1 VAEDPGTPS
10 TGVQAAG
17 TQGMLAPGSRVAGYV
32 IEEQIGAGG
41 MAVVYRARDE
51 VLGRLVAVKVLSP
64 ALASDE
70 EFRTRFLRE
79 SRAVASVDES
89 HIVPVYGAG
98 DAGGVLYIASRFV
111 ADGDLSRVQRAANG
125 PLPPAQVADI
135 VSQVASALDAAHAIG
150 LVHRD
155 VKPGNILIE
164 RIPGRPEHAY
174 LSDFGLSKSTS
185 AGATGLTA
193 TGRFMGTPDYCAPEQ
208 ITGTAVDGRADQY
221 SLACVAF
228 SLLAGIV
235 PFSRGDSLSR
245 LFAHVNSPVPVVTSI
260 RPELPPA
267 LNGVLA
273 RGMAKNPAE
282 RYESCAAFAAALR
295 GALGIGPGTAQVAA
309 PPPPPPVP
317 FPAQGNMGYQ
327 QTITAGGWQHPSVP
341 PGPGG
346 WQGGQASSNPPGA
359 FQQSPAT
366 GFQNPPGVYRQNP
379 PAGFQQNPP
388 GAYQQSPP
396 AGFHQGAGGMGGPAP
411 AWPQGPGRPPGPGQ
425 PLPGPGQGQRPPR
438 KHTGLI
444 VGGSAA
450 AAAVLIVGV
459 VLGITLSSNNGNT
472 DGTQGST
479 TSAGATSPS
488 AGGTTASSSS
498 SAGQGDHTG
507 TAVPVGTLTG
517 PGLMRFAFFSTDGN
531 DVAAAGSNADI
542 YVFSAETMKRTQT
555 LSVPTGDVAYP
566 VSFSADDKTL
576 YAMDGT
582 AGKLYV
588 FDIATGKATHVYTYT
603 GVSSPGYT
611 HGGSVYAIET
621 SSSGTVAVYE
631 MATNKLSAQVSNPG
645 KAPIAVAGVTT
656 DGDGKYILISDT
668 DGVSYLVAAQSKAVI
683 GTFHYTY
690 SGNSTIYPQLS
701 LDGNT
706 VYVPGGSSAPAK
718 LWDRATRNYVTPTD
732 ARWPALDNGVT
743 FSTDSRFVIT
753 SPSSATE
760 TVDVWNVATH
770 AHVITLTV
778 PGGANEGVEGIGPG
792 ASELLSTASLDINAG
807 TFPKLNIWSIPS

>member
-1 VAEDPGTPS
+1 
-10 TGVQAAG
+10 
-17 TQGMLAPGSRVAGYV
+17 
-32 IEEQIGAGG
+32 
-41 MAVVYRARDE
+41 
-51 VLGRLVAVKVLSP
+51 
-64 ALASDE
+64 
-70 EFRTRFLRE
+70 
-79 SRAVASVDES
+79 
-89 HIVPVYGAG
+89 
-98 DAGGVLYIASRFV
+98 
-111 ADGDLSRVQRAANG
+111 
-125 PLPPAQVADI
+125 
-135 VSQVASALDAAHAIG
+135 
-150 LVHRD
+150 
-155 VKPGNILIE
+155 
-164 RIPGRPEHAY
+164 
-174 LSDFGLSKSTS
+174 
-185 AGATGLTA
+185 
-193 TGRFMGTPDYCAPEQ
+193 
-208 ITGTAVDGRADQY
+208 
-221 SLACVAF
+221 
-228 SLLAGIV
+228 
-235 PFSRGDSLSR
+235 
-245 LFAHVNSPVPVVTSI
+245 
-260 RPELPPA
+260 
-267 LNGVLA
+267 
-273 RGMAKNPAE
+273 
-282 RYESCAAFAAALR
+282 
-295 GALGIGPGTAQVAA
+295 
-309 PPPPPPVP
+309 
-317 FPAQGNMGYQ
+317 
-327 QTITAGGWQHPSVP
+327 
-341 PGPGG
+341 
-346 WQGGQASSNPPGA
+346 
-359 FQQSPAT
+359 
-366 GFQNPPGVYRQNP
+366 
-379 PAGFQQNPP
+379 
-388 GAYQQSPP
+388 
-396 AGFHQGAGGMGGPAP
+396 
-411 AWPQGPGRPPGPGQ
+411 
-425 PLPGPGQGQRPPR
+425 
-438 KHTGLI
+438 
-444 VGGSAA
+444 
-450 AAAVLIVGV
+450 
-459 VLGITLSSNNGNT
+459 
-472 DGTQGST
+472 
-479 TSAGATSPS
+479 
-488 AGGTTASSSS
+488 
-498 SAGQGDHTG
+498 
-507 TAVPVGTLTG
+507 
-517 PGLMRFAFFSTDGN
+517 MRFAFFSTDGN

>member
-1 VAEDPGTPS
+1 MADDPGTPAA
-10 TGVQAAG
+10 GVQAAG
-17 TQGMLAPGSRVAGYV
+17 AQGMLAPGSKVAGYV

-98 DAGGVLYIASRFV
+98 EAGGVLYIASRFV

-125 PLPPAQVADI
+125 PLPPPHVADI

-164 RIPGRPEHAY
+164 RLPGRPEHAY

-235 PFSRGDSLSR
+235 PFNRGDSLSR

-273 RGMAKNPAE
+273 KGMAKNPAE
-282 RYESCAAFAAALR
+282 RYESCAAFASALR
-295 GALGIGPGTAQVAA
+295 GALGVGPVAA
-309 PPPPPPVP
+309 QGASLPPPPGPVP
-317 FPAQGNMGYQ
+317 FPTQGNMGYQ

-346 WQGGQASSNPPGA
+346 WQGPQTPSTPPVGYQQSA
-359 FQQSPAT
+359 AGGFQQGPAGGFQQGPAGGFQQSP
-366 GFQNPPGVYRQNP
+366 PV
-379 PAGFQQNPP
+379 GFQQGP
-388 GAYQQSPP
+388 
-396 AGFHQGAGGMGGPAP
+396 GGMGGPAP
-411 AWPQGPGRPPGPGQ
+411 AWPYGPGQ
-425 PLPGPGQGQRPPR
+425 MRTGPGGGQRPPR

-459 VLGITLSSNNGNT
+459 VLGITLSSQHGKP

-479 TSAGATSPS
+479 TSAGPTSPTG
-488 AGGTTASSSS
+488 GGTAASSSPP
-498 SAGQGDHTG
+498 AQGDHTG
-507 TAVPVGTLTG
+507 TAVSVGTLTG
-517 PGLMRFAFFSTDGN
+517 PGVMRYAFFSTDGN
-531 DVAAAGSNADI
+531 DVAAAGSGADT

-555 LSVPTGDVAYP
+555 LSVPAGDVAYP
-566 VSFSADDKTL
+566 VSFSADDKSL
-576 YAMDGT
+576 YVIDGT

-588 FDIATGKATHVYTYT
+588 FDIATGKAAHVYTYT

-611 HGGSVYAIET
+611 HGGSVFAIE
-621 SSSGTVAVYE
+621 SSSDGTVAEYE
-631 MATNKLSAQVSNPG
+631 MATDKQLAQFQNPG
-645 KAPIAVAGVTT
+645 KAPIAVAGVTV
-656 DGDGKYILISDT
+656 DGDGQYALISDT
-668 DGVSYLVAAQSKAVI
+668 DGTSYLVNAQSKAVL

-690 SGNSTIYPQLS
+690 SGDSTIYPQLS

-706 VYVPGGSSAPAK
+706 VYVPGGSGAPAK
-718 LWDRATRNYVTPTD
+718 LWDRAAKAYVTPTD
-732 ARWPALDNGVT
+732 ARWPALDNGIT
-743 FSTDSRFVIT
+743 FSTDSRFVLT

-760 TVDVWNVATH
+760 TVDVWNIATH

-778 PGGANEGVEGIGPG
+778 PGGANEGVESIGPG
-792 ASELLSTASLDINAG
+792 ASELLSTAALDINAG

>member
-1 VAEDPGTPS
+1 VAEDPGTPAA
-10 TGVQAAG
+10 GAQAAG

-64 ALASDE
+64 GLASDE

-228 SLLAGIV
+228 SLLAGVV

-245 LFAHVNSPVPVVTSI
+245 LFAHVNSPIPVVTAI

-273 RGMAKNPAE
+273 KGMAKNPAE
-282 RYESCAAFAAALR
+282 RYGSCAAFASALR
-295 GALGIGPGTAQVAA
+295 GALGVGPGAAQGTSLPPQ
-309 PPPPPPVP
+309 PPPIP
-317 FPAQGNMGYQ
+317 FPAQGNLGYQ
-327 QTITAGGWQHPSVP
+327 QTVTAGGWQHPSVP
-341 PGPGG
+341 PGPAG
-346 WQGGQASSNPPGA
+346 WPGPQAPAGPGAGYPQSPAAGFPQGQAGGY
-359 FQQSPAT
+359 QQSPPV
-366 GFQNPPGVYRQNP
+366 GFPQGPGGGY
-379 PAGFQQNPP
+379 QQGP
-388 GAYQQSPP
+388 GAGYQQSPP
-396 AGFHQGAGGMGGPAP
+396 AGY
-411 AWPQGPGRPPGPGQ
+411 PQGPGGMGMRGPGQ
-425 PLPGPGQGQRPPR
+425 AWPQAPGQGQRPPR

-459 VLGITLSSNNGNT
+459 VLGITLTSNHGKT

-479 TSAGATSPS
+479 TSAGATSPT
-488 AGGTTASSSS
+488 AGGTASSSS
-498 SAGQGDHTG
+498 TAGQGDHTG

-517 PGLMRFAFFSTDGN
+517 PGLMRYAFFSADGN
-531 DVAAAGSNADI
+531 DVAAAGTKSDI

-555 LSVPTGDVAYP
+555 LSVPDGDVAYP

-588 FDIATGKATHVYTYT
+588 FDVATGKAAHVYTYT

-611 HGGSVYAIET
+611 HGGGVYAIET
-621 SSSGTVAVYE
+621 SSSGTVAEYE
-631 MATNKLSAQVSNPG
+631 MATNKLYAQFPNPG

-656 DGDGKYILISDT
+656 DSDGRYALVSDT
-668 DGVSYLVAAQSKAVI
+668 DGMSYLVDAQSKTVV

-690 SGNSTIYPQLS
+690 AGDSTIYPQLS

-718 LWDRATRNYVTPTD
+718 LWDRATKSDITPTD
-732 ARWPALDNGVT
+732 SRWPALDNGIT
-743 FSTDSRFVIT
+743 FSTDSRFVLT

-760 TVDVWNVATH
+760 TVDVWNVATR

-792 ASELLSTASLDINAG
+792 ASELLSTGSLDINAG